1 MAPCNFFWPLVI
13 ANWCFYLSKKK
24 KKTLLLKK
32 KKVVISVVYGRVGG
46 GKCGRKIETE
56 KEKV

>member
-24 KKTLLLKK
+24 KK

>member
-24 KKTLLLKK
+24 KKSSQKK
-32 KKVVISVVYGRVGG
+32 EEVVISVVYGRVGG